1 MTTASTSSGP
11 VAGEPTGGPDVTD
24 VMDPGMLADPFGEYG
39 RLRDRCPVSRGSYLG
54 DDLWLVTG
62 YEELREVLGDQRFV
76 HDVVRSVPGWQGG
89 DPRQELARKFG
100 LPDEL
105 VDYMTPALLSSD
117 PPEHTRLRRIV
128 TRAFTVREVT
138 RMRPFIQ
145 GVVDRLIDELPGHA
159 TDGVVDLVQ
168 HFAHPVS
175 MEVIC
180 EFLGIP
186 EEERPQWYAWVEG
199 PATDPAW
206 LTGTFPK
213 VVQYLR
219 DMVSDRRARPSG
231 DLISELLRIHHEEG
245 DRLSD
250 KELVD
255 TVILLIHAGQD
266 VTAHLITNG
275 ALALLTHPDQF
286 DLVRADPALWPAAVT
301 EMMRW
306 CSPSL
311 TSVLRYASEDM
322 EIAGQRISKGDA
334 LMPVFGSANRDPRAF
349 PEPDRFDIT
358 REEGGKGEPHIGFGR
373 GNHFCPGAVLARV
386 EVETALT
393 RLLVDRYPALAPA
406 ADPDELPRIQAPGQW
421 RLVSLPVRLGPSGT
435 ETPEA

>member
-11 VAGEPTGGPDVTD
+11 VAGEPEGERDVTD
-24 VMDPGMLADPFGEYG
+24 VMAPEILADPFGEYG

-54 DDLWLVTG
+54 EDLWLVTG
-62 YEELREVLGDQRFV
+62 YPELREVLGNQRFV
-76 HDVVRSVPGWQGG
+76 HNALRSVPGWQGG

-100 LPDEL
+100 FPDEL
-105 VDYMTPALLSSD
+105 ADYMTPALLNSD

-138 RMRPFIQ
+138 RMRPFIES
-145 GVVDRLIDELPGHA
+145 VVDRLIDELPDRA
-159 TDGVVDLVQ
+159 IDGVVDLVQ
-168 HFAHPVS
+168 HFAQPVS

-186 EEERPQWYAWVEG
+186 DEERPQWFEWVEG
-199 PATDPAW
+199 SGDPAW
-206 LTGTFPK
+206 LATTFPT

-219 DMVSDRRARPSG
+219 DMVSDRRDRPSG
-231 DLISELLRIHHEEG
+231 DLMSELLRIHHEEG

-266 VTAHLITNG
+266 VTAHLISNG
-275 ALALLTHPDQF
+275 VFALLTHPDQF
-286 DLVRADPALWPAAVT
+286 DLLRADPALWPGAIN

-311 TSVLRYASEDM
+311 TSVQRYASEDV
-322 EIAGQRISKGDA
+322 EIAGQRISRGDA
-334 LMPVFGSANRDPRAF
+334 LMPIFGSANRDLRAF
-349 PEPDRFDIT
+349 VEPDRFDVT
-358 REEGGKGEPHIGFGR
+358 REWANKGEPHLSFGH
-373 GNHFCPGAVLARV
+373 GIHFCPGATLVKA
-386 EVETALT
+386 ETEISLS
-393 RLLVDRYPALAPA
+393 RLLVDRYPGLSLAVD
-406 ADPDELPRIQAPGQW
+406 ADQLPRVQIPGQW
-421 RLVSLPVRLGPSGT
+421 RLVSLPVRLGPSVT

>member
-1 MTTASTSSGP
+1 MTTASTSSGS
-11 VAGEPTGGPDVTD
+11 VAGRPEEDQDVTE
-24 VMDPGMLADPFGEYG
+24 VMAPHLLADPFGEYG

-54 DDLWLVTG
+54 DDIWLVTG

-89 DPRQELARKFG
+89 DPREELARKFG

-105 VDYMTPALLSSD
+105 ADYMTPALLNSD

-138 RMRPFIQ
+138 RMRPFIDS
-145 GVVDRLIDELPGHA
+145 VVDRLIDELPGHA

-168 HFAHPVS
+168 HFAHPLS

-180 EFLGIP
+180 EFLGIS
-186 EEERPQWYAWVEG
+186 EAERPQWFEWVEG
-199 PATDPAW
+199 NATDPAW
-206 LTGTFPK
+206 LIGTFPTM
-213 VVQYLR
+213 VQYLK
-219 DMVSDRRARPSG
+219 DMVSDRMERPSG
-231 DLISELLRIHHEEG
+231 DLMSELLRIHHEEG

-266 VTAHLITNG
+266 VTSHLISNG

-286 DLVRADPALWPAAVT
+286 DLVRAEPERWTAAIT

-311 TSVLRYASEDM
+311 TSVLRYASEDV
-322 EIAGQRISKGDA
+322 EIAGQRISRGDA

-358 REEGGKGEPHIGFGR
+358 RERAGKGRPHIGFGH
-373 GNHFCPGAVLARV
+373 GIHFCPGAALAQ
-386 EVETALT
+386 VETESALT
-393 RLLVDRYPALAPA
+393 RLLVDRYPGLSLAVDVDQLA
-406 ADPDELPRIQAPGQW
+406 RIPMPGQW
-421 RLVSLPVRLGPSGT
+421 RLVTLPVRLGPAAT
-435 ETPEA
+435 ETAGA